1 MTAETDIRAEPAYGY
16 GADDISTTKPT
27 QWPGVEQPAEKK
39 KHRDAIDSLFTDISY
54 PLLVSKSFYF
64 FFFAAFG
71 SLFPLIAVYFKQI
84 GMNATQVGLLLGFRP
99 FVEFASAPFWG
110 TMVERF
116 RRAKEVM
123 LVSLFCWVVFTL
135 ALAFVQPTPNSCI
148 SHNTTHILLSPPWQ
162 DRPKRWA
169 ESDASLASGRTKR
182 WAGVGPEIH
191 LRTGSD
197 VASLGRYV
205 RAAPSETPSGS
216 DVSDEVKYTTLDAI
230 LPHPKITQFGK
241 SPLPLDH
248 EDIANRQ
255 RSEVVGLVSP
265 PFSSIVYKQTDINK
279 AFLLIL
285 LLMVVGEFFSSPALV
300 LADTA
305 TLGYLGDDLENYGRQ
320 RMLGSLGWAV
330 AMFFVGIA
338 LDNSNMFRNH
348 PCGHEQTVERNYT
361 ICFAVFSVLM
371 SCAFIAATQFVFQ
384 QPGYADPKGG
394 NYPMREVEHPDV
406 KDATAAADEKVHISL
421 RTPPDDA
428 ISDVTNSGVGERPSP
443 FVPRG
448 KPGQEGTIP
457 EWMNVL
463 KIFATVP
470 YGAVI
475 FVTWFMGFAV
485 GLVFTFLFWHLQDLG
500 GTPTLFGI
508 ASVINHISEIVA
520 YFFSKKL
527 IKSVGHVRVLYLGL
541 VGNICRF
548 LYISWLRDPWWVLP
562 FEFVTGLTHAA
573 VWAACCSYVTQAMPA
588 KHRATAQLIIQGIH
602 HGLGRGCGSIVGGIL
617 VCSYGTEYVFRGY
630 GIACV
635 AVLGA
640 YLALDYFYLR
650 QLGDTATVVEPHHIL
665 EETAHLAPCGVPMS
679 LSRNLSSSRLDTMS
693 DATPH
698 AYGTTTTN
706 GFLDPGNR
714 GEHTVQDSARD
725 PQRTYNSRDNYQEAP
740 QVLPLKPPPS
750 SGRRN
755 RQQHHQQQYQ
765 DGPPHTVMMSAA
777 PIPATEPVMQQ
788 PDYEYEDHSREWYQ

>member
-1 MTAETDIRAEPAYGY
+1 MTAETDIRAESAYGY
-16 GADDISTTKPT
+16 GADNIGTAKPS
-27 QWPGVEQPAEKK
+27 QWPGAVPTKEKK
-39 KHRDAIDSLFTDISY
+39 KHRDAIDSLFSNISH

-110 TMVERF
+110 TIVERWH
-116 RRAKEVM
+116 RAKEVM

-148 SHNTTHILLSPPWQ
+148 SHNTTHILLSPPWL
-162 DRPKRWA
+162 DRPKRWS
-169 ESDASLASGRTKR
+169 ESNVAVAADRTKR
-182 WAGVGPEIH
+182 WARPGPEVE
-191 LRTGSD
+191 LRMGS
-197 VASLGRYV
+197 ALSRGRYV
-205 RAAPSETPSGS
+205 RAAPS
-216 DVSDEVKYTTLDAI
+216 DVPTGGDDSDELKYTTLDAI

-265 PFSSIVYKQTDINK
+265 PFSSVVYRQTDINK

-285 LLMVVGEFFSSPALV
+285 LLMIVGEFFSSPALV

-338 LDNSNMFRNH
+338 LDNSNMFRSH
-348 PCGHEQTVERNYT
+348 PCGHEQSVERNYT

-384 QPGYADPKGG
+384 QPGYADQKGG

-406 KDATAAADEKVHISL
+406 KDAAGEKVHISL

-428 ISDVTNSGVGERPSP
+428 ISDVTNSGLGERPSP

-457 EWMNVL
+457 EWLKVV
-463 KIFATVP
+463 KIFGTVP

-527 IKSVGHVRVLYLGL
+527 IKSIG
-541 VGNICRF
+541 
-548 LYISWLRDPWWVLP
+548 
-562 FEFVTGLTHAA
+562 
-573 VWAACCSYVTQAMPA
+573 
-588 KHRATAQLIIQGIH
+588 K
-602 HGLGRGCGSIVGGIL
+602 
-617 VCSYGTEYVFRGY
+617 
-630 GIACV
+630 
-635 AVLGA
+635 
-640 YLALDYFYLR
+640 
-650 QLGDTATVVEPHHIL
+650 
-665 EETAHLAPCGVPMS
+665 ETA
-679 LSRNLSSSRLDTMS
+679 N
-693 DATPH
+693 
-698 AYGTTTTN
+698 N
-706 GFLDPGNR
+706 
-714 GEHTVQDSARD
+714 
-725 PQRTYNSRDNYQEAP
+725 
-740 QVLPLKPPPS
+740 
-750 SGRRN
+750 
-755 RQQHHQQQYQ
+755 
-765 DGPPHTVMMSAA
+765 VMMGMMMMTM
-777 PIPATEPVMQQ
+777 IKLINDKCKFMTT
-788 PDYEYEDHSREWYQ
+788 

>member
-1 MTAETDIRAEPAYGY
+1 MPAETDVTAESSYGY
-16 GADDISTTKPT
+16 GSDDISMNNQN
-27 QWPGVEQPAEKK
+27 QWSGATSSTEKK
-39 KHRDAIDSLFTDISY
+39 KHRDAIDSLCSDINH

-84 GMNATQVGLLLGFRP
+84 GMNAMQVGLLLGFRP

-110 TMVERF
+110 TVVERF

-123 LVSLFCWVVFTL
+123 LVSLFCWVAFTL

-148 SHNTTHILLSPPWQ
+148 SHNTTHVLLSPPWQ
-162 DRPKRWA
+162 DRSKRWD
-169 ESDASLASGRTKR
+169 ESSNTAVAYDRTKR
-182 WAGVGPEIH
+182 YSGPVPDEE
-191 LRTGSD
+191 LEVNGAVSSVSRS
-197 VASLGRYV
+197 RFV
-205 RAAPSETPSGS
+205 RAAAPSDAPTGS
-216 DVSDEVKYTTLDAI
+216 YVVVDEVKYTTLDAI

-248 EDIANRQ
+248 EDIANRA

-265 PFSSIVYKQTDINK
+265 PFSSVVYKQTDINK
-279 AFLLIL
+279 AFIFL
-285 LLMVVGEFFSSPALV
+285 LLLVVVGEFFSSPALV

-348 PCGHEQTVERNYT
+348 PCGHEQSVERNYT

-384 QPGYADPKGG
+384 QPGYAGQKGG
-394 NYPMREVEHPDV
+394 NYPMREVDNPDASV
-406 KDATAAADEKVHISL
+406 SLPYEVGDEKVHISL
-421 RTPPDDA
+421 RSTPDDA
-428 ISDVTNSGVGERPSP
+428 VSDVTNSGVSERPSP

-457 EWMNVL
+457 EWMEVV
-463 KIFATVP
+463 KIFGTVP

-508 ASVINHISEIVA
+508 ASVINHVSEIVA

-527 IKSVGHVRVLYLGL
+527 IK
-541 VGNICRF
+541 
-548 LYISWLRDPWWVLP
+548 YI
-562 FEFVTGLTHAA
+562 G
-573 VWAACCSYVTQAMPA
+573 
-588 KHRATAQLIIQGIH
+588 K
-602 HGLGRGCGSIVGGIL
+602 
-617 VCSYGTEYVFRGY
+617 
-630 GIACV
+630 
-635 AVLGA
+635 
-640 YLALDYFYLR
+640 
-650 QLGDTATVVEPHHIL
+650 
-665 EETAHLAPCGVPMS
+665 
-679 LSRNLSSSRLDTMS
+679 
-693 DATPH
+693 
-698 AYGTTTTN
+698 
-706 GFLDPGNR
+706 
-714 GEHTVQDSARD
+714 
-725 PQRTYNSRDNYQEAP
+725 
-740 QVLPLKPPPS
+740 
-750 SGRRN
+750 
-755 RQQHHQQQYQ
+755 
-765 DGPPHTVMMSAA
+765 
-777 PIPATEPVMQQ
+777 
-788 PDYEYEDHSREWYQ
+788 